1 MEKLQIF
8 VKLYQLIIKLSKT
21 QISKIIQSGR
31 FLGRLLGPLI
41 KVGLPFMKYVFKPIA
56 KRVLIPLGLI
66 AAASLADPGILKK
79 LLDRGKEHW

>member
-79 LLDRGKEHW
+79 LLDWGKEH

>member
-1 MEKLQIF
+1 MQIF

-56 KRVLIPLGLI
+56 KRVLMPLGLI

-79 LLDRGKEHW
+79 LLDRGKEH

>member
-79 LLDRGKEHW
+79 LLDRGKEH

>member
-1 MEKLQIF
+1 MQIF

-66 AAASLADPGILKK
+66 ASLADPGILKK

>member
-1 MEKLQIF
+1 MQIF

-41 KVGLPFMKYVFKPIA
+41 KAGLPFMKYVFKPIA

-79 LLDRGKEHW
+79 LLDRGKEH

>member
-1 MEKLQIF
+1 MQIF
-8 VKLYQLIIKLSKT
+8 VKLYQLIIKLSKI

>member
-1 MEKLQIF
+1 MQIF

-56 KRVLIPLGLI
+56 KNVLIPLGLI
-66 AAASLADPGILKK
+66 AAASSAGILKK

>member
-1 MEKLQIF
+1 MQIF

-41 KVGLPFMKYVFKPIA
+41 KVVLPFMKYVFKPIA

>member
-1 MEKLQIF
+1 MQIF